1 MKRDEKMN
9 RLSHWWR
16 EVEAHSHDDEQLRR
30 KLHLMEAEIRHVLRE
45 RAAGATQWKRNLAA
59 MTILVAIIAL
69 TLGMLRFIGLPDAS
83 RHSFEEAITV
93 ASQRDVVFVKASS
106 ELPLGGVVSSSAS
119 QALKSAVNTRVAR
132 SYVRPRKTAPVSSP
146 ARVVAPAVSKEKST
160 AAPAVDSS
168 PSTAPAS
175 VTPGDPG
182 LDALALL
189 SALESEFE
197 K

>member
-1 MKRDEKMN
+1 MKRKEKIN

-16 EVEAHSHDDEQLRR
+16 EVEAHSHDDEQLDQ

-45 RAAGATQWKRNLAA
+45 RAAGAAQWKRNLAA

-69 TLGMLRFIGLPDAS
+69 TLGMVRFIGLPDAS
-83 RHSFEEAITV
+83 RHNFERAITI
-93 ASQRDVVFVKASS
+93 ASQSDVVFVKASS
-106 ELPLGGVVSSSAS
+106 ELPSGGVVSSTAS
-119 QALKSAVNTRVAR
+119 PALKS
-132 SYVRPRKTAPVSSP
+132 TAPTVATKPKPRTRRPARASSP
-146 ARVVAPAVSKEKST
+146 SRDST
-160 AAPAVDSS
+160 AVITEEKPVPAPAVDSS
-168 PSTAPAS
+168 PSAAPAT
-175 VTPGDPG
+175 VTPADSG